1 LLVVVAY
8 ALPALLAWTLLGAA
22 VAALQAV
29 LPLAG
34 IALGVAIG
42 YAGYYGLT
50 EVTGLRGLPPPGR
63 AWQVPQTMMIGASPR
78 RRILV
83 WGAILGPGFLTRN
96 PYAGFGLLPLVVA
109 VMPAAGGAVTLAAA
123 AAIGVAHGSAR
134 ATALLRDVGDL
145 RQARVVAAPGAA
157 VAVATTAAAVAL
169 APTAMTQLDLLLKTV
184 YWRRWDGVAL
194 LAAAVTAAVFAARYF

>member
-22 VAALQAV
+22 VAALQVV

-34 IALGVAIG
+34 IALVIAIG

-63 AWQVPQTMMIGASPR
+63 GWQVPQTMMIGASPR

-109 VMPAAGGAVTLAAA
+109 VMPAAGAALTLAAA
-123 AAIGVAHGSAR
+123 AVIGVAHGSAR
-134 ATALLRDVGDL
+134 AMALLRDVGDL
-145 RQARVVAAPGAA
+145 REAGVV
-157 VAVATTAAAVAL
+157 AAVAL

-194 LAAAVTAAVFAARYF
+194 LAAAVTAAVFAARYI